1 MSEFNYAYASERQWF
16 SHDQPLLFCRGVLHC
31 NTLNEILRWIVITS
45 TYRWRRIAAQQ
56 HSGFHMPNNILVKKV
71 DYLNPTDATAL
82 VGLLDMYAQDPMGG
96 SEALDEQ
103 VKARLCTDLANHPG
117 AVSWIAYVE
126 NEPAGLLNALM
137 GYSTFKARPLM
148 NVHDIAVD
156 PAYRGQGVGQ
166 ALLDALEKHAV
177 ECGCCKLTLEVLS
190 GNHVAQRSY
199 QHFGFE
205 QYALSAETGQA
216 LFMQKWL

>member
-1 MSEFNYAYASERQWF
+1 MS
-16 SHDQPLLFCRGVLHC
+16 
-31 NTLNEILRWIVITS
+31 
-45 TYRWRRIAAQQ
+45 
-56 HSGFHMPNNILVKKV
+56 NNILVKKV
-71 DYLNPTDATAL
+71 DYLNRADAQEL

-96 SEALDEQ
+96 SEALDPA
-103 VKARLCTDLANHPG
+103 VKARLCMDLSNHPG
-117 AVSWIAYVE
+117 AVSWIAYVD
-126 NEPAGLLNALM
+126 NKPAGLLNAFK

-156 PAYRGQGVGQ
+156 PEFRGQGVGQ
-166 ALLDALEKHAV
+166 RLLDALEKYAQ
-177 ECGCCKLTLEVLS
+177 ELGCCKLTLEVLS
-190 GNHVAQRSY
+190 GNQVAQRSY

>member
-1 MSEFNYAYASERQWF
+1 MS
-16 SHDQPLLFCRGVLHC
+16 
-31 NTLNEILRWIVITS
+31 
-45 TYRWRRIAAQQ
+45 
-56 HSGFHMPNNILVKKV
+56 NNILVKKV
-71 DYLNPTDATAL
+71 DYLNRADAQEL

-96 SEALDEQ
+96 SEALDPE
-103 VKARLCTDLANHPG
+103 VKARLCMDLANHPG
-117 AVSWIAYVE
+117 AVSWIAYVD
-126 NEPAGLLNALM
+126 NKPAGLLNAFK

-156 PAYRGQGVGQ
+156 PEFRGQGVGQ
-166 ALLDALEKHAV
+166 RLLDALEKYA
-177 ECGCCKLTLEVLS
+177 EELGCCKLTLEVLS
-190 GNHVAQRSY
+190 GNQVAQRSY

>member
-1 MSEFNYAYASERQWF
+1 MSNK
-16 SHDQPLLFCRGVLHC
+16 
-31 NTLNEILRWIVITS
+31 
-45 TYRWRRIAAQQ
+45 
-56 HSGFHMPNNILVKKV
+56 ILVKKV
-71 DYLNPTDATAL
+71 DYLDRADAAEL
-82 VGLLDMYAQDPMGG
+82 VGLLDMYARDPMGG
-96 SEALDEQ
+96 SEALNEQ
-103 VKARLCTDLANHPG
+103 VKARLCTDLASHPG
-117 AVSWIAYVE
+117 AVSWIAYVDHK
-126 NEPAGLLNALM
+126 PAGLLNAFR

-156 PAYRGQGVGQ
+156 PAHRGQGVGQ
-166 ALLDALEKHAV
+166 ALLDALEKHAL
-177 ECGCCKLTLEVLS
+177 EMGCCKLTLEVLS